1 MEKKEYW
8 ICPECGSEVDMD
20 KNGCWRCRFVT
31 DDVSKYKYDRIAGFI
46 SNLKIMLFVFTS
58 LAALSVAVIFFIV
71 AADNY
76 YVARQN
82 RIAMELKAQKEQQL
96 RDYEARMEE
105 MQRERDERDRQSS
118 NERYQRYQA
127 QRDNAQQ
134 KISNLENQ
142 YNNCLAQY
150 GNANG
155 AYEQIHIQ
163 KEMERILEGI
173 NNIAAKENIPYKIIK
188 NVQSKVRM
196 DIAKR
201 YGH

>member
-1 MEKKEYW
+1 MEKNEYW

-31 DDVSKYKYDRIAGFI
+31 DDASKYKYDRIAGFI
-46 SNLKIMLFVFTS
+46 GNLKIMLFVFTS

-134 KISNLENQ
+134 EISDLKSK
-142 YNNCLAQY
+142 YNDLLTQCRNV
-150 GNANG
+150 NG
-155 AYEQIHIQ
+155 AYERIQIQ
-163 KEMERILEGI
+163 ERLEGI
-173 NNIAAKENIPYKIIK
+173 LHRINSIAAKENLPDKIIH
-188 NVQSKVRM
+188 NVEAKVQM
-196 DIAKR
+196 DMAR
-201 YGH
+201 YH

>member
-1 MEKKEYW
+1 MEKNEYW

-31 DDVSKYKYDRIAGFI
+31 DDASKYKYDRIAGFI
-46 SNLKIMLFVFTS
+46 GNLKIMLFVFTS

-105 MQRERDERDRQSS
+105 MQRERDERDGQSS

-134 KISNLENQ
+134 EISDLKSK
-142 YNNCLAQY
+142 YNNLLTQCR
-150 GNANG
+150 NVNG
-155 AYEQIHIQ
+155 AYEQIQIR
-163 KEMERILEGI
+163 ERLEGI
-173 NNIAAKENIPYKIIK
+173 LHRINSIAAKENLPDKIIY
-188 NVQSKVRM
+188 NVEAKVQM
-196 DIAKR
+196 DMAR
-201 YGH
+201 YH